1 MTTEIAK
8 KANEELGTQTQETT
22 RRPYYR
28 VLGGKES
35 YTVEVFMPG
44 VAKGDYAVSLHN
56 HELLIEGRKVLPIPS
71 DAKWLHREI
80 TVEPYKLRLQ
90 LNVDVDAEGIT
101 AKSEEG
107 ILRVVLPVAAE
118 ARPRRIAIQ

>member
-1 MTTEIAK
+1 MTTEMAK
-8 KANEELGTQTQETT
+8 KEKTEARTPAMR
-22 RRPYYR
+22 RRPDYR

-44 VAKGDYAVSLHN
+44 VAKGDYNVSLHD

-71 DAKWLHREI
+71 DAKWVHREI

-101 AKSEEG
+101 ARSEDG
-107 ILRVVLPVAAE
+107 ILRVTLPVAAE
-118 ARPRRIAIQ
+118 ARPRKITIQ